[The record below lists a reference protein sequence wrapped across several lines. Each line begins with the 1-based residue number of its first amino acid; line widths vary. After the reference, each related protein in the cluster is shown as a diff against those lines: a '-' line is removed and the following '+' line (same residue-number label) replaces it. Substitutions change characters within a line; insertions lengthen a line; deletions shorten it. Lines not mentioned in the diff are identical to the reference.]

1 MGPTVYRCQRLR
13 REVTKRDELQQLKSE
28 AYDRAIQLA
37 KDQQLYNEIV
47 VRINKLEEQE
57 D

>member
-1 MGPTVYRCQRLR
+1 
-13 REVTKRDELQQLKSE
+13 VTKRDELQQLKSE